1 MGHAEATL
9 SDVELAV
16 TATTDATSTVS
27 AKIEIPPLQLE
38 SSSSSDD
45 SDIEPSAVDSSDDA
59 VASSQDK
66 EAKEAQQLQGV
77 VAAAAA
83 ASSWGRRA
91 WDFYTKQ
98 EFLILVVLAIPLARL
113 YPQLGAYYL
122 HPKYT
127 ATWLAVSFIFFLSGL
142 SLRWADLQVAS
153 LNMRYNLSVLMFNF
167 LVVSSIVF
175 GISRLLS
182 DGLGWISSDLA
193 DGLTLCGCLPVTVNM
208 AIVLSEAA
216 GADRAAAVFVT
227 VASNLSGVFLSPLL
241 IVLYLGTTNNAPVWV
256 IFWKLALRV
265 IVPMCIGQVVRA
277 TFASVRAWVAGHK
290 RAFKRAQ
297 QYLLIYIIYTI
308 FCRVLKGGADNSVG
322 SILLVLAVNFLQL
335 TGLMTLAWFTLKVL
349 YPNQPKL
356 RVTGLFGCTHKTI
369 SIGVPLITAI
379 YGSQHPNIG
388 LYTLPI
394 LIWHPMQLIVGTLI
408 MPRLQAFIQREEE
421 RLGISDDQSNSS
433 SPSNDICSDTGDCTP
448 DSTRGIN
455 ATTTDPLE
463 MLEEGLNN
471 ESSVHL

>member
-1 MGHAEATL
+1 MGHAEAAL
-9 SDVELAV
+9 NDVELA
-16 TATTDATSTVS
+16 TPTTTTDAMSIVS
-27 AKIEIPPLQLE
+27 LKLDMPPVLE
-38 SSSSSDD
+38 SDGSEADSEMSLSPVNSD
-45 SDIEPSAVDSSDDA
+45 SDNDTV
-59 VASSQDK
+59 QDK
-66 EAKEAQQLQGV
+66 TEEDEQQPT
-77 VAAAAA
+77 
-83 ASSWGRRA
+83 SWGRRFC
-91 WDFYTKQ
+91 DFYTKQ
-98 EFLILVVLAIPLARL
+98 EFLILVVLAIPLARA

-153 LNMRYNLSVLMFNF
+153 LNMRYNVSILVFNF
-167 LVVSSIVF
+167 LVVSSVVF
-175 GISRLLS
+175 GVSRLLY
-182 DGLGWISSDLA
+182 GLGWISNDLA

-227 VASNLSGVFLSPLL
+227 VASNLSGVFISPLL
-241 IVLYLGTTNNAPVWV
+241 IVLYLGTAGNNAPVWV

-265 IVPMCIGQVVRA
+265 IVPMGIGQAVRA
-277 TFASVRAWVAGHK
+277 SFAKVRAWVAGHK

-308 FCRVLKGGADNSVG
+308 FCRVLRGGADNSVG

-335 TGLMTLAWFTLKVL
+335 TGLMTLAWFTLKIL

-394 LIWHPMQLIVGTLI
+394 LIWHPMQLMVGTLI
-408 MPRLQAFIQREEE
+408 MPHLQAFIQREQE
-421 RLGISDDQSNSS
+421 RLGISDDQSNGG
-433 SPSNDICSDTGDCTP
+433 SPSTP
-448 DSTRGIN
+448 DRTVESTT
-455 ATTTDPLE
+455 AMKASFADPLE
-463 MLEEGLNN
+463 MTEEGLNT